1 MASEVVA
8 QFSYSY
14 KDNDGSEVAFE
25 EGDRFTLLDKATE
38 DWWKVK
44 RKPSE
49 SNTGR
54 KIIIYVPASY
64 MKEVT
69 STPTPLSPN
78 NSDSSH
84 EYMNLD
90 AFRAVMARSNSNTDS
105 DYSYSDQ
112 DTQSSLGTSPRVLN
126 GSFSPTPSPTF
137 SSNTAELRK
146 SLNLE
151 ALLVR
156 IIMTKVSV
164 SYFASPSHY

>member
-8 QFSYSY
+8 QYSYSY
-14 KDNDGSEVAFE
+14 TDNDGSEIAFE

-44 RKPSE
+44 RKLSE
-49 SNTGR
+49 SKIGR
-54 KIIIYVPASY
+54 KIIYVPASY

-69 STPTPLSPN
+69 STPTPQSPN
-78 NSDSSH
+78 KSDSSH

-112 DTQSSLGTSPRVLN
+112 DTASSLGTSPRVLN
-126 GSFSPTPSPTF
+126 GSFSPTPSPT
-137 SSNTAELRK
+137 STSNTAELRK

-156 IIMTKVSV
+156 ITITKVSV
-164 SYFASPSHY
+164 PHFAIPPSH